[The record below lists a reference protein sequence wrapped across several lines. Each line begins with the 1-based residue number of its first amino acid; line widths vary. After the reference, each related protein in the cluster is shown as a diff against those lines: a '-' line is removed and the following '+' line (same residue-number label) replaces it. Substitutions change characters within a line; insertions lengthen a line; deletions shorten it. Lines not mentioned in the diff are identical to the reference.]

1 MNEIFD
7 KLLIRILFTVFI
19 CLSLFIY
26 RYAHILFYPTAK
38 KQTLKKFFPAENEV
52 DTLHLFG
59 RLIGIALIYSSLEF
73 NEYIGVFI
81 SSFHFF
87 VWGISSFCLYLISIW
102 MLDSIILYNFEY
114 KDEILKKKN
123 FSYGIISFT
132 LSICLALILRTVIKE
147 SESSIVILSILWF
160 FSLTLF
166 GLSNKLY
173 KYVSKLNFNALMI
186 QKNIGLSISYSGFIL
201 GATIIIT
208 SSFNHDHTNLI
219 NYLIQILLKVLLGIF
234 IFPLFKYGINYAF
247 KIQMSEKLKENSE
260 YTGFGIYEGCSYF
273 MSSVLCTVIIE
284 QIHFGT
290 IYPFF

>member
-7 KLLIRILFTVFI
+7 KLLIRVLFTVFI
-19 CLSLFIY
+19 CLSLFLY
-26 RYAHILFYPTAK
+26 RYAHILFYPTVK
-38 KQTLKKFFPAENEV
+38 KQALKKFFPSENEV
-52 DTLHLFG
+52 DTLHIFG

-87 VWGISSFCLYLISIW
+87 VWGILSFCLYLVSIW
-102 MLDSIILYNFEY
+102 MLESIILYNFEY

-147 SESSIVILSILWF
+147 SESSLVILSILWF

-173 KYVSKLNFNALMI
+173 KFVSKLNFNALMI
-186 QKNIGLSISYSGFIL
+186 QKNVGLAISYSGFIL
-201 GATIIIT
+201 GATVIIM
-208 SSFNHDHTNLI
+208 SSFDHDHTNLI
-219 NYLIQILLKVLLGIF
+219 NYLIQILLKIILGIF
-234 IFPLFKYGINYAF
+234 IFPIFKLGINYAF
-247 KIQMSEKLKENSE
+247 QMQTNKEMKEHSE
-260 YTGFGIYEGCSYF
+260 YIGYGIYEGCSF
-273 MSSVLCTVIIE
+273 LMASILCSVIIE